1 MIKLENISKTYNL
14 GTDHETKVFKD
25 FNLQFK
31 KNEFV
36 SLSVLMVV
44 GNLHYLILYLGILM
58 LMRGI

>member
-25 FNLQFK
+25 FNLQIK

-36 SLSVLMVV
+36 SIIGPNGCGKSTLFNIIS
-44 GNLHYLILYLGILM
+44 GNIDVDEGI
-58 LMRGI
+58 